1 MSLHRSLTTAMAVVL
16 LASPLAAQGATQDT
30 VAVTRVANAAPV
42 VTSSATDS
50 SALRL
55 PMSAPAWT
63 NVDVGARTKTSAVP
77 VRGILEP
84 ESSQSAVMMIVGGV
98 AIFAGAIVSGK
109 AGTAMMVGGAVV
121 GLIGLWRYAR

>member
-1 MSLHRSLTTAMAVVL
+1 MSFHRSLTAAIAVVL
-16 LASPLAAQGATQDT
+16 LASPLGAEGAAQDT
-30 VAVTRVANAAPV
+30 LAVTLVPNAATV
-42 VTSSATDS
+42 VTCSGPDS

-55 PMSAPAWT
+55 PMSGPAWT
-63 NVDVGARTKTSAVP
+63 NVDVGARATTRAVA
-77 VRGILEP
+77 VHGILEP
-84 ESSQSAVMMIVGGV
+84 ESSQSAAMMIVGGV

>member
-1 MSLHRSLTTAMAVVL
+1 MSFLPSLITAMSAVL
-16 LASPLAAQGATQDT
+16 LASPLAAQGAAQDT
-30 VAVTRVANAAPV
+30 LAVTLVAAAAPV
-42 VTSSATDS
+42 VAYSTPDS

-55 PMSAPAWT
+55 PTSAPAWT
-63 NVDVGARTKTSAVP
+63 KVDVGARAKASAVA

-84 ESSQSAVMMIVGGV
+84 ESSQSAAMMIVGGV

-121 GLIGLWRYAR
+121 GLIGLWRYAK